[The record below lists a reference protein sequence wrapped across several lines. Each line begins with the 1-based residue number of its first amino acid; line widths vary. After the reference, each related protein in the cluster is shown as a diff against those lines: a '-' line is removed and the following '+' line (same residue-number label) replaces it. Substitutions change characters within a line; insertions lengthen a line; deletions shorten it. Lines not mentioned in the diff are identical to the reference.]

1 MGAFE
6 RSIAG
11 GDWTMHNRSM
21 SDHPPLYA
29 VVILALG
36 LGTVAAFLALLAYL
50 LFF

>member
-1 MGAFE
+1 
-6 RSIAG
+6 
-11 GDWTMHNRSM
+11 MHNRSM

-36 LGTVAAFLALLAYL
+36 LGTVAAFPALLACL